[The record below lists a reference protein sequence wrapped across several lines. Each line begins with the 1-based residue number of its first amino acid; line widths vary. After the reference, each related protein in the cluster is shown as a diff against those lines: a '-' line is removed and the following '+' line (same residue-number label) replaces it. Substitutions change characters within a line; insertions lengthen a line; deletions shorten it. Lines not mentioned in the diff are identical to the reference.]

1 MTVVLGGKV
10 LAGCGED
17 CSGLGER
24 GASSIFIPD
33 PEQTVNEVCLL

>member
-17 CSGLGER
+17 CSRLGE
-24 GASSIFIPD
+24 GDASSIFIPET
-33 PEQTVNEVCLL
+33 EQTVNGVCLL